1 MNEFTPPLVFF
12 VRGSFLIK
20 IWFKQT
26 KALLEFGYHTQTNN
40 RALASENLSDPRINR
55 IPCGTEKTNSLSPSL
70 SELSPR
76 DVPWDVHRAES
87 DQIARNYCGSEFERY
102 AERINDCSQFL
113 VFGLVPNADHGAYQL
128 KLRTARFCRVRTCM
142 VCSWRRSLMYKAR
155 AFKALPKMIKAYPT
169 ARYLF
174 VTLTLKNCPVH
185 ELRNSILHLNKSFS
199 RLAKLKYFPAIGY
212 LKTVEV
218 TRGRRGNAHPHLH
231 ILMMVEKSYFGRNY
245 INKKKWCAL
254 WKRAAKVD
262 YPPII
267 DVQAIKAKDSPL
279 GLLAEVVK
287 YQTKPNDLIFSDR
300 NWFLE
305 YTRQVHRT
313 NAFTLGGVFK
323 NYFKELDKEET
334 AEEMINGN
342 DEGQD
347 GVNEGELFFNWRKF
361 EKKYRMF
368 NK

>member
-1 MNEFTPPLVFF
+1 M
-12 VRGSFLIK
+12 
-20 IWFKQT
+20 
-26 KALLEFGYHTQTNN
+26 
-40 RALASENLSDPRINR
+40 SENLSDPAVFRIAER
-55 IPCGTEKTNSLSPSL
+55 SAQSTSSSPSL
-70 SELSPR
+70 SEISPR
-76 DVPWDVHRAES
+76 DLPWDVHRAES
-87 DQIARNYCGSEFERY
+87 DQIANNYRGSEFQRY
-102 AERINDCSQFL
+102 AERMDDCAQFL
-113 VFGLVPNADHGAYQL
+113 AFGLVPNADEGAYQL

-155 AFKALPKMIKAYPT
+155 AFKALPKVLADYPT

-185 ELRNSILHLNKSFS
+185 ELRNAILHLNGSFR
-199 RLAKLKYFPAIGY
+199 RLAKLKHFPALGY

-218 TRGRRGNAHPHLH
+218 TRGRRGDAHPHLH
-231 ILMMVEKSYFGRNY
+231 ILMMVQPSYFSHGY
-245 INKKKWCAL
+245 VKKKEWCAW

-262 YPPII
+262 YVPII
-267 DVQAIKAKDSPL
+267 DVQAIKADDSPL

-300 NWFLE
+300 AWFLE

-313 NAFTLGGVFK
+313 NAFALGGVFK
-323 NYFKELDKEET
+323 DYFKELEKEET
-334 AEEMINGN
+334 TEEMIGGN

-347 GVNEGELFFNWRKF
+347 GIDEGELFFNWRKF

-368 NK
+368 DY